1 MYDDVCIDLDESY
14 ILRDDKQSTVNYY
27 STLVDKGILTINEA
41 RKALGYSPMANCD
54 DLHVAY
60 SDPQQNAINSLDDD
74 KKEDIE
80 E

>member
-14 ILRDDKQSTVNYY
+14 ILRADKQSTVNYY

-54 DLHVAY
+54 DLHVSY

>member
-14 ILRDDKQSTVNYY
+14 ILRADKQSTVNYY